1 MLLTLHISI
10 ANWNSTPCY
19 TIICILHH
27 PQKMLHN
34 ETQTGF
40 PPLFEIFFRIY
51 LEFRKIFHVVLIK
64 INGKLGNGN
73 VLMENFF
80 RIFFIN
86 TAGKIEEN
94 WRYFRT
100 FKKAL
105 NCKKAQNYV
114 PKSIQ
119 NKTKFHFIERFL
131 GPDLFLQY
139 FGAFRRCIMKY

>member
-1 MLLTLHISI
+1 
-10 ANWNSTPCY
+10 
-19 TIICILHH
+19 
-27 PQKMLHN
+27 MLHN

-86 TAGKIEEN
+86 TAGKTEEN
-94 WRYFRT
+94 
-100 FKKAL
+100 
-105 NCKKAQNYV
+105 
-114 PKSIQ
+114 
-119 NKTKFHFIERFL
+119 
-131 GPDLFLQY
+131 
-139 FGAFRRCIMKY
+139 